1 MAAQI
6 YTIHPVN
13 PQARLISRVVALL
26 RDGAVVVYP
35 TDSCYALGC
44 HIGDKS
50 AMERLRA
57 IRNLDPKHHF
67 TLLCRDLADIA
78 SYAIVENAVYRL
90 LRANTPGPY
99 TFILPASRQVPRRLQ
114 HPKRKTIGIRVP
126 DNVIAQALLTEL
138 NEPLLTTSLILPNDP
153 FPATDPEEISARI
166 QHSVDAVIDA
176 GPGGMEETSV
186 IDLADGYPV
195 VIRRGKGDTHHFEG

>member
-1 MAAQI
+1 MAARI

-13 PQARLISRVVALL
+13 PQARLISQVVALL

-78 SYAIVENAVYRL
+78 SYATVENSVYRL

-126 DNVIAQALLTEL
+126 DNAIAQALLTEL
-138 NEPLLTTSLILPNDP
+138 SEPLLTTSLILPGDP
-153 FPATDPEEISARI
+153 FPATDPEEIGERV
-166 QHSVDAVIDA
+166 QYSVDAVIDA
-176 GPGGMEETSV
+176 GPGGLEETSV

-195 VIRRGKGDTHHFEG
+195 VIRRGKGDTRHFED